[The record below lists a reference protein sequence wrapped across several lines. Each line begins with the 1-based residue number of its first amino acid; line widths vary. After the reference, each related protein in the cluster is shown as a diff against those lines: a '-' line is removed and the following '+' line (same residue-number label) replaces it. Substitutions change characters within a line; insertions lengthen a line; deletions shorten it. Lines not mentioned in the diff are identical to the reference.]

1 MGEKMEINF
10 RVEQVEYLLDNMGQ
24 LQNQMEG
31 MTLGQAKRVND
42 KKNVDDD
49 MIDGKFFKL
58 NVKGMWHQ

>member
-1 MGEKMEINF
+1 MEINF

-58 NVKGMWHQ
+58 NVKCMWHQ